1 MILLLTQ
8 IWGFLLI
15 AWLIGMIVGGV
26 LMQLKRSVR
35 LKEVE
40 EHLRDTRNRAIVQE
54 KELADLHAKVGD
66 LEGIPEAERRSR
78 AAAREE
84 LITRIAKLETDLSV
98 AKNAERQLREEG
110 EELRRQT
117 KSLSTQLAEER
128 NKPAPVL
135 ELTPAAADTSGLE
148 AELAEHRTR
157 ADEAQRL
164 AETKSGEAAGLKSKL
179 VELEGR
185 VARALEGARD
195 AEAFKSRVL
204 ELEAQLRQE
213 QNAASERFSAL
224 TARNADLEQRLKDQ
238 ETALR
243 GPLLDV
249 AELASL
255 RRDAEQMIVWK
266 TKAGDLERRIAE
278 TTDAREE
285 AVELRQRVLRL
296 ENELAAAARGNE
308 ALQALKA
315 KSEDLETQLAAE
327 RSRASSEVLK
337 LKDDL
342 RAARTEGEIAA
353 ARLADT
359 EARFEPLKAAASETD
374 ALRARLTAAEARA
387 NTLERSADDAGALR
401 SRVAELEAR
410 VRDLD
415 HAAKSGADAA
425 PLRARVADLERRL
438 VEAQRAQDEAAILRA
453 QVAEMDGRL
462 GQALRDADSLR
473 TRLAET
479 KPV

>member
-15 AWLIGMIVGGV
+15 AWLIGMIVGGI

-40 EHLRDTRNRAIVQE
+40 EHLRDSRNRAIVQE

-84 LITRIAKLETDLSV
+84 LITRIAKLETDLTV

-117 KSLSTQLAEER
+117 KSLSSQLAEER

-135 ELTPAAADTSGLE
+135 ELTPAAADTSDLE
-148 AELAEHRTR
+148 AELAGHKTR

-164 AETKSGEAAGLKSKL
+164 AEAKSAEAAGLKSKL
-179 VELEGR
+179 GDLETR

-204 ELEAQLRQE
+204 ELEAQIRQE
-213 QNAASERFSAL
+213 QNASSERFSAL
-224 TARNADLEQRLKDQ
+224 TARNADLERRLKDQ
-238 ETALR
+238 DSALK

-266 TKAGDLERRIAE
+266 TKAADLERRIGE

-285 AVELRQRVLRL
+285 AGELRQRVARL
-296 ENELAAAARGNE
+296 ESELAAAARNAE
-308 ALQALKA
+308 SLQPLKDKA
-315 KSEDLETQLAAE
+315 ADLETQLAAE
-327 RSRASSEVLK
+327 RSRASSDILK
-337 LKDDL
+337 LKDEL
-342 RAARTEGEIAA
+342 RTAKTESEIAT
-353 ARLADT
+353 ARLSDF
-359 EARFEPLKAAASETD
+359 EARLEPVKLAAAESD
-374 ALRARLTAAEARA
+374 ALRAKLNAAEARA
-387 NTLERSADDAGALR
+387 SALERGGEEAAALR
-401 SRVAELEAR
+401 GRVAELEAR
-410 VRDLD
+410 VRELD
-415 HAAKSGADAA
+415 YAAKSGAEVG
-425 PLRARVADLERRL
+425 PLRARIADLERRL

-473 TRLAET
+473 AKLAEV
-479 KPV
+479 KPA